1 MLWFNNKLNCFS
13 LIDGKNLEFD
23 TDYDLIK
30 FKKLSIVI
38 DNKFVYFN
46 NSRGDIYSDKENGNL
61 IWLTP
66 TRKGSANLQ
75 SFLLKSSK
83 LVLDQNNLF
92 FSNNKNNFFSLDK
105 NTGIIEWSQ
114 NINSDL
120 KPVIAGNIIF
130 AISLD
135 GYLFV
140 VEKMTGNIIRVTD
153 IFKGTKYKNK
163 KNLSISGFVVG
174 YKKIYL
180 SLDNGKILKINISNG
195 KLSSILKI
203 SNGKISEPFINN
215 GKMFIIKNDEIIKL
229 N

>member
-1 MLWFNNKLNCFS
+1 
-13 LIDGKNLEFD
+13 
-23 TDYDLIK
+23 
-30 FKKLSIVI
+30 
-38 DNKFVYFN
+38 
-46 NSRGDIYSDKENGNL
+46 
-61 IWLTP
+61 
-66 TRKGSANLQ
+66 
-75 SFLLKSSK
+75 
-83 LVLDQNNLF
+83 
-92 FSNNKNNFFSLDK
+92 
-105 NTGIIEWSQ
+105 
-114 NINSDL
+114 
-120 KPVIAGNIIF
+120 
-130 AISLD
+130 
-135 GYLFV
+135 
-140 VEKMTGNIIRVTD
+140 MTGNIIRVTD